1 MCVLCSVSQASTA
14 LHGYSPSIIF
24 FFASLY
30 ISLEITPVSKSL
42 WLICNSISLMHS
54 LDNSYPDVINIVI
67 ILRFLFSYQIIFLS
81 PQLIFI
87 QSHYKTYCYSV
98 IINSQCSISFFH
110 YLSLPNHFPSIFNIN
125 IFFVSNVSI
134 SVKSVI
140 LLFFTIT
147 S

>member
-54 LDNSYPDVINIVI
+54 LDNSYPDVI
-67 ILRFLFSYQIIFLS
+67 ILLAPLIFLQMLGCKSNCNCTLGSFSAALIPSLLLVVRSKKKS
-81 PQLIFI
+81 PPTGITLPIGG
-87 QSHYKTYCYSV
+87 QSCIYICPRTE
-98 IINSQCSISFFH
+98 NSWNREH
-110 YLSLPNHFPSIFNIN
+110 
-125 IFFVSNVSI
+125 V
-134 SVKSVI
+134 VK
-140 LLFFTIT
+140 
-147 S
+147 